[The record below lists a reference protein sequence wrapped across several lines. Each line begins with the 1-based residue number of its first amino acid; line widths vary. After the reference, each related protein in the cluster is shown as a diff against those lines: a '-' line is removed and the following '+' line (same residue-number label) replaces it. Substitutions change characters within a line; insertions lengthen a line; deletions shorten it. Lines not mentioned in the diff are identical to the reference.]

1 MSDIVEEYEKM
12 LLSIENQSKL
22 TVIDN
27 GVVDFSN
34 DINDT
39 AKSENVDSVELDD
52 IDLED
57 MESSINDILGNL

>member
-39 AKSENVDSVELDD
+39 AESENVDSVELDD

-57 MESSINDILGNL
+57 MESSIDDILGNL

>member
-27 GVVDFSN
+27 CVVDFSN

-39 AKSENVDSVELDD
+39 AESENVDSVELDD

-57 MESSINDILGNL
+57 MESSIDDILGNL